1 MGPIAAAMAWMV
13 MLALFPLF
21 GNWLHPEAIKTD
33 AAASST
39 SEKQ

>member
-21 GNWLHPEAIKTD
+21 GYWLHPEATTND
-33 AAASST
+33 AAASPT
-39 SEKQ
+39 SEEQ